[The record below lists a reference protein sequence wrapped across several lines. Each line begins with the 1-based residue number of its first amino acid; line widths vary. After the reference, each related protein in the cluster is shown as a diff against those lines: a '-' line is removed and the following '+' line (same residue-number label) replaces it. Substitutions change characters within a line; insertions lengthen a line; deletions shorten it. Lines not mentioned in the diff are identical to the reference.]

1 MSVRMPCDDSTQTAR
16 FTMTR
21 RFVQI
26 SGRSAV
32 VLMLAVVG
40 SMTAAAQN
48 PVIAV
53 GSAAGP
59 AGSAVDLSVD
69 FRAGGTG
76 VSTLQFDLILP
87 EGLSSPNPPVIATG
101 SAASSAGKSASGS
114 IPPTG
119 GVRVLIFG
127 LNDNAVASGAIAFI
141 RLNIA
146 GGTSPGTLA
155 VAITGIVASDP
166 AGNNVPT
173 SGTAGS
179 VVVTPPPDPAP

>member
-1 MSVRMPCDDSTQTAR
+1 M
-16 FTMTR
+16 MTR

-32 VLMLAVVG
+32 VLMVALAG
-40 SMTAAAQN
+40 SLIAAAQN

-53 GSAAGP
+53 GSATGP
-59 AGSAVDLSVD
+59 AGSAVELPVS
-69 FRAGGTG
+69 FRAGATG

-87 EGLSSPNPPVIATG
+87 CGLSSPNPPAVATG
-101 SAASSAGKSASGS
+101 SAASAAGKSTVGS

-127 LNDNAVASGAIAFI
+127 LNDNAIESGPIAAI

-146 GGTSPGTLA
+146 GGASPRALS

-166 AGNNVPT
+166 GGNNVPT

-179 VVVTPPPDPAP
+179 VVVTAPAETNP